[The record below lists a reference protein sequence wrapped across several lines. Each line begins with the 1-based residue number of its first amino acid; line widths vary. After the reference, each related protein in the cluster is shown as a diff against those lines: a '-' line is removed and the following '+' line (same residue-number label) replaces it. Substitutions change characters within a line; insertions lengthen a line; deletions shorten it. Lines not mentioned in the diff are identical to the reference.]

1 MKRQT
6 RPRTATTPAQPAPP
20 ASPVDPLEA
29 CRQPD
34 GSIVIR
40 LDNVAAMQALRE
52 RFETVGGEWRYPF
65 QPRPVL
71 YVVPRSE

>member
-6 RPRTATTPAQPAPP
+6 RPRPATTPAQPAPTS
-20 ASPVDPLEA
+20 SPVDPLEA

-52 RFETVGGEWRYPF
+52 RFVSIGGEWRYPF

-71 YVVPRSE
+71 YVVPRSA